1 MKRLFLI
8 AVPLALIACAG
19 SQAAER
25 QTTGLDGSWIGTYTL
40 NGPGQVSLVVGRG
53 RAVVILGVGHADL
66 QTVPA
71 SIAGT
76 RVRFQLPGRPTPL
89 AFDAHLENGRL
100 LGTVKQ
106 GLALGTFRA
115 HRGTA
120 PGMVA
125 RGLYDGGGHV
135 QTVVDDPYGPARLV
149 DLDSGAVHGLYPNG
163 PAFLIGS
170 GFATRNPVGGTAR
183 FDAAGASLAGKAAP
197 RQRLRQ
203 LEVRFRSGDA
213 MLSGT
218 LTLPPGAGRHPAVA
232 FVHGSGPTQR
242 AYLPEL
248 HALLVRNGVAV
259 LAYDKRGIG
268 QSGGGYP
275 GESPTPDAND
285 VLARDAAAAARFLR
299 SQPEIDPARVGLAGH
314 SQAGWIMPLAGS
326 REPAVRFLVVFSGPA
341 VTADEND
348 LYQDLAGEGE
358 HPAQLS
364 DAEIDAKVLAFGRGG
379 IDPIPWIRKLRVPV
393 LWVYGGRDRHVPPG
407 LSERRLEPIARE
419 PGRDFT
425 IVDFPK
431 ANHALVETTTGL
443 TSEMLRSDTFAPG
456 LFARVGEWLR
466 AHGLAG

>member
-1 MKRLFLI
+1 LI
-8 AVPLALIACAG
+8 LCAG
-19 SQAAER
+19 SQAADR
-25 QTTGLDGSWIGTYTL
+25 GGALVSGSWVGTYTL
-40 NGPGQVSLVVGRG
+40 NGPAQVSLVAGGG
-53 RAVVILGVGHADL
+53 RAVVVLGVGHADL
-66 QTVPA
+66 QAVPA
-71 SIAGT
+71 TVDGDRI
-76 RVRFQLPGRPTPL
+76 RFQLPGRPAPL
-89 AFDAHLENGRL
+89 AFEARLTNGRL
-100 LGTVKQ
+100 LGTVRQ
-106 GLALGTFRA
+106 GLAHGTFRA
-115 HRGTA
+115 RRGTA
-120 PGMVA
+120 PGLVA
-125 RGLYDGGGHV
+125 RGVYSTGARV
-135 QTVVDDPYGPARLV
+135 QAVVDDPYGPARLV
-149 DLDSGAVHGLYPNG
+149 DLESGAVHGLYAAG
-163 PAFLIGS
+163 PAFSIGS

-183 FDAAGASLAGKAAP
+183 FDATGARLAGELVP
-197 RQRLRQ
+197 RRRLRQ

-218 LTLPPGAGRHPAVA
+218 LTLPSGLGRHPAVA
-232 FVHGSGPTQR
+232 FVHGSGPTER

-268 QSGGGYP
+268 QSAGVYP
-275 GESPTPDAND
+275 GESPTASANE

-326 REPAVRFLVVFSGPA
+326 REPAIHFLVVFSGPA

-348 LYQDLAGEGE
+348 LYQDLAGQGE
-358 HPAQLS
+358 HPAEES
-364 DAEIDAKVLAFGRGG
+364 DAAIDAQVLARGPGG

-393 LWVYGGRDRHVPPG
+393 LWVYGGRDRHIPPR

-425 IVDFPK
+425 IADFPK

-443 TSEMLRSDTFAPG
+443 TAEMLRSDTFAPG
-456 LFARVGEWLR
+456 LFARVGDWLR

>member
-1 MKRLFLI
+1 MEV
-8 AVPLALIACAG
+8 AQ
-19 SQAAER
+19 S
-25 QTTGLDGSWIGTYTL
+25 S
-40 NGPGQVSLVVGRG
+40 
-53 RAVVILGVGHADL
+53 ILGVGHADL

-76 RVRFQLPGRPTPL
+76 RVRFQLPGRPAPL
-89 AFDAHLENGRL
+89 AFDARLTNGRL
-100 LGTVKQ
+100 VGTVKQ
-106 GLALGTFRA
+106 GLAHGTFRA
-115 HRGTA
+115 RRGTA

-125 RGLYDGGGHV
+125 RGLYEAGGRT
-135 QTVVDDPYGPARLV
+135 QAVVDDPYGPARLV
-149 DLDSGAVHGLYPNG
+149 DLDSGAVHGLYPDG

-183 FDAAGASLAGKAAP
+183 FDAAGASLAGTSAP
-197 RQRLRQ
+197 RRRLRQ

-218 LTLPPGAGRHPAVA
+218 LTLPPGAGPAPGRRVRA
-232 FVHGSGPTQR
+232 RVGADPARVSAGTARAARSQR
-242 AYLPEL
+242 RRRPR
-248 HALLVRNGVAV
+248 VR
-259 LAYDKRGIG
+259 
-268 QSGGGYP
+268 Q
-275 GESPTPDAND
+275 
-285 VLARDAAAAARFLR
+285 ARDRPVGRLVPRRVPDRQTRTTSSRATPPQRRDSSGLSPR
-299 SQPEIDPARVGLAGH
+299 STRRRVGLAGH

-326 REPAVRFLVVFSGPA
+326 REPAIRFLVVFSGPA

-364 DAEIDAKVLAFGRGG
+364 DAEIDAQVLALGPGG

-393 LWVYGGRDRHVPPG
+393 LWVYGGRDRHVPPR

-425 IVDFPK
+425 IADFPK

-466 AHGLAG
+466 AHRLGRLTAPRRRR